1 MRRVSY
7 VDLSAQWLEERNE
20 LLPNIEKILASG
32 HYVGSDEVERFE
44 KEAAHVFG
52 VRHVVSLNS
61 GTDAL
66 IFGLS
71 AVGVKSGDEV
81 ITPPNSFIAST
92 SAVLHLGA
100 KPVFVDVGQ
109 DQNINPDLIET
120 AVTEKT
126 KAIMPVHLTG
136 RVADMIAITK
146 ISNQIGIPIVEDAAQ
161 AAGSMYDGQAS
172 GSWGSVGCFSAH
184 PLKNLN
190 ACGDAGFITTN
201 DAGIAKRVRLLRNH
215 GLIDRDT
222 VETFGYVSRMDS
234 IQAAILRSRLLRLPK
249 VVERRRENADLYR
262 SLLHPEAVLSPP
274 PDRPLEF
281 NTWHTFVIQ
290 VNQRDE
296 LRKFLASR
304 QIETAIHYPVPIHL
318 QPAVRSLGY
327 RPGDYPITENQA
339 SKILSLPIHQH
350 LTKDQIQQVAQ
361 TIHEFYGF

>member
-1 MRRVSY
+1 
-7 VDLSAQWLEERNE
+7 
-20 LLPNIEKILASG
+20 
-32 HYVGSDEVERFE
+32 
-44 KEAAHVFG
+44 
-52 VRHVVSLNS
+52 
-61 GTDAL
+61 
-66 IFGLS
+66 
-71 AVGVKSGDEV
+71 
-81 ITPPNSFIAST
+81 
-92 SAVLHLGA
+92 
-100 KPVFVDVGQ
+100 
-109 DQNINPDLIET
+109 
-120 AVTEKT
+120 
-126 KAIMPVHLTG
+126 
-136 RVADMIAITK
+136 MIAITK